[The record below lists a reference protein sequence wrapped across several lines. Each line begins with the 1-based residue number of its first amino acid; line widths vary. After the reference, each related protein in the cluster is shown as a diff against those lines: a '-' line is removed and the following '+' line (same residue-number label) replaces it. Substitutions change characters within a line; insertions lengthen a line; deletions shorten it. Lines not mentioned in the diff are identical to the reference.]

1 MIPAEIPRDGLIHG
15 YKSVFD
21 SLQLV
26 CTINSIHCYSSFGH
40 WCMLFPEFEGVTLYD
55 SRRHDTD
62 SVQFGEVRCNTDDIC
77 TRRHLDN
84 IVFLYENLRPPLGTS
99 ALNRLDHLSAKWRC
113 VVIGRSAF
121 IFSYLLREQS
131 RSHCRRNAASRT
143 RDQLLEIA
151 AKIRI
156 NMQKE
161 YAEFIMFLRP

>member
-99 ALNRLDHLSAKWRC
+99 ALNRLDHLSANGVALLSDAVPLFFRIYSESNRGLIAGGMPRRAPGISYWR
-113 VVIGRSAF
+113 
-121 IFSYLLREQS
+121 
-131 RSHCRRNAASRT
+131 
-143 RDQLLEIA
+143 
-151 AKIRI
+151 
-156 NMQKE
+156 
-161 YAEFIMFLRP
+161 